1 MASYSVRVKRDIGRW
16 VAEGLIEP
24 ALADTLARD
33 IDAQVRR
40 SVSFGTILA
49 MLAAIL
55 FGAAVLLVIAANWE
69 AFPRIGRVCLIFTV
83 IAAGYIGGA
92 VLKQRNHPAFAEA
105 LWLIGAA
112 GFGGAIALIG
122 QMYHLAGD
130 EAGAVLV
137 WCIGTIA
144 AAAALRSG
152 VLNAAA
158 IGLADVWMVMEGGE
172 FWREGDFP
180 YGFLLLAAVLWALSY
195 WTRSAASRHLLLPSL
210 IIYAVLMGIEDNLF
224 VVSAALA
231 LVSAAAFA
239 VATRLPRETERIVL
253 LDGRLP
259 LHALLGFL
267 TGMTLVQFT
276 LVEEPVP
283 MVICAAIAFAGIAV
297 ALLGA
302 GRESRGVRWL
312 AYAGFAFELCFVYTV
327 TLGSMLGS
335 AGFFLAAA
343 AILGILAFV
352 IIRIEKRVLAPQ
364 EAVS

>member
-1 MASYSVRVKRDIGRW
+1 
-16 VAEGLIEP
+16 
-24 ALADTLARD
+24 
-33 IDAQVRR
+33 
-40 SVSFGTILA
+40 
-49 MLAAIL
+49 
-55 FGAAVLLVIAANWE
+55 
-69 AFPRIGRVCLIFTV
+69 
-83 IAAGYIGGA
+83 
-92 VLKQRNHPAFAEA
+92 
-105 LWLIGAA
+105 
-112 GFGGAIALIG
+112 
-122 QMYHLAGD
+122 MYHLAGD

-137 WCIGTIA
+137 WCSGTIV

-180 YGFLLLAAVLWALSY
+180 YGFLVLAAVLWALSY

-210 IIYAVLMGIEDNLF
+210 VLYAVLMAIEENLL

-239 VATRLPRETERIVL
+239 VATRLPRETDRIVQ

-267 TGMTLVQFT
+267 AGITLVQFT
-276 LVEEPVP
+276 LADEPVS
-283 MVICAAIAFAGIAV
+283 MMICAAIAFAGIAV

-312 AYAGFAFELCFVYTV
+312 AYAGFAFELCFVYTM

-352 IIRIEKRVLAPQ
+352 IIRIEKRVGAAPTLSGGG
-364 EAVS
+364 VS